1 MHKITSHLTLLT
13 LAALTSAMP
22 TPLSAQGDAG
32 KPAAFSL
39 GRVNLDY
46 KKPATYKPGFAQFAG
61 QVRMTS
67 ENYDLSCETLT
78 FLFDKTRGGAA
89 GKTPLNKVDAEGD
102 PAAGVQVVADI
113 RRPLESQA
121 YHVFADH
128 AVYVPDK
135 SRPNGVAMNFTGHVK
150 VVTTSGFLAE
160 PSVTT
165 TDHAT
170 LLLGQGEEYPRLETG
185 PGHITFTPAQ

>member
-1 MHKITSHLTLLT
+1 MHKITLPVIGLI
-13 LAALTSAMP
+13 LAASAVP
-22 TPLSAQGDAG
+22 TLLSAQGESG

-39 GRVNLDY
+39 GRVSLDY
-46 KKPATYKPGFAQFAG
+46 KKPATYRPGFAQFAG

-67 ENYDLSCETLT
+67 ENYDLSCETLM
-78 FLFDKTRGGAA
+78 FLFDKTKGNAA

-102 PAAGVQVVADI
+102 PAAGVQVIADV

-121 YHVFADH
+121 YHIFADH

-135 SRPNGVAMNFTGHVK
+135 SRPNGITMSFTGHVK
-150 VVTTSGFLAE
+150 VITTSGFLAG
-160 PSVTT
+160 PSETT

-170 LLLGQGEEYPRLETG
+170 LLLGQGDDYPRLDTG

>member
-1 MHKITSHLTLLT
+1 MQKPTLRPILLA
-13 LAALTSAMP
+13 LAAAAAVAP
-22 TPLSAQGDAG
+22 VPLSAQQEPD

-46 KKPATYKPGFAQFAG
+46 KKPAQYRPGFAQFAG

-67 ENYDLSCETLT
+67 DNYDLSCETLT
-78 FLFDKTRGGAA
+78 FLFDKAKGGAA
-89 GKTPLNKVDAEGD
+89 GKTPLNKVDAEGN
-102 PAAGVQVVADI
+102 PAAGVQVIADV

-121 YHVFADH
+121 YHIFADH

-135 SRPNGVAMNFTGHVK
+135 SRPNGVTMNFTGHVK

-170 LLLGQGEEYPRLETG
+170 LLLGQGDDYPRLDTG
-185 PGHITFTPAQ
+185 PGHITFTPAE

>member
-1 MHKITSHLTLLT
+1 MQKTTLRLIP
-13 LAALTSAMP
+13 LALSVLASALP
-22 TPLSAQGDAG
+22 VPLSAQGDAG
-32 KPAAFSL
+32 KPASFSL

-46 KKPATYKPGFAQFAG
+46 KKPAKYRPGFAQFAG
-61 QVRMTS
+61 KVRMTS
-67 ENYDLSCETLT
+67 DNYDLSCETLT

-102 PAAGVQVVADI
+102 PAAGVQVVADV

-150 VVTTSGFLAE
+150 VITTSGFLAG
-160 PSVTT
+160 PSETT

-170 LLLGQGEEYPRLETG
+170 LLLGQGDDYPRLDTG